1 MVSHVAGN
9 VSLPVPVPIPDAK
22 PVARPQVEITQDENV
37 FTNVHEHV
45 LRPRNLQTVPCFSML
60 CKTSQCGNLVALVF
74 QPLPF
79 YSFWTHIGHALR
91 S

>member
-9 VSLPVPVPIPDAK
+9 VSLPVPVPISDAN
-22 PVARPQVEITQDENV
+22 PVVRPQVEITQNENV

-60 CKTSQCGNLVALVF
+60 CETSQRGSLFALVS
-74 QPLPF
+74 QPLP
-79 YSFWTHIGHALR
+79 YCFWTHIGHASR